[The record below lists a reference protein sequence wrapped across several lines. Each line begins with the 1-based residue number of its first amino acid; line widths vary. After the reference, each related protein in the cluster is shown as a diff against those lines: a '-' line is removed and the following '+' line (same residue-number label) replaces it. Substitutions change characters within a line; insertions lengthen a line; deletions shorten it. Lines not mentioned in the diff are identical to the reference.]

1 MQIIKYAFV
10 VVLIGFVVF
19 SCQKDDDKDDNNQN
33 SVQLITSGAW
43 KYDTVTID
51 YNKDGT
57 PDAPGT
63 SFIMAC
69 DRDNLI
75 TFKSDSTGTVDEG
88 STKCNS
94 SDPQT
99 TSFKWWFKNSTTLTT
114 PDPIFAGES
123 GDAKVTVLTSTKLQL
138 QKEVA
143 NPLGGTVNIIADLK
157 H

>member
-1 MQIIKYAFV
+1 MYVFV
-10 VVLIGFVVF
+10 VLLIGFVVF
-19 SCQKDDDKDDNNQN
+19 SCQKDDDNDDNNQN
-33 SVQLITSGAW
+33 NNIQLLTSAVW

-51 YNKDGT
+51 YDKDGK
-57 PDAPGT
+57 PDASGT
-63 SFIMAC
+63 SFIEEC

-88 STKCNS
+88 PSKCLST
-94 SDPQT
+94 DPQT

-143 NPLGGTVNIIADLK
+143 TPLGGTVNIIADLK